1 MYLVFDTETTGLP
14 KNFRAPLSDFSNW
27 PRMVQIAWAI
37 FDADGNNWLKK
48 SYVIYPDGYIIPD
61 EVAKIH
67 RVTQERAMKEGLPIK
82 KVLAEFIQDVS
93 RVEFLVGH
101 NIEFDNNIVGS
112 EILRQGMES
121 ELPVFIESANICTMK
136 SSTDFCQI
144 PNGRGGYKWPNLS
157 ELHQRLFQVD
167 FSEAHDAL
175 VDVLACAKCFFELK
189 RKSVV

>member
-67 RVTQERAMKEGLPIK
+67 RVTQERAMKEGVPIK

-121 ELPVFIESANICTMK
+121 DLPIFIESANICTMK
-136 SSTDFCQI
+136 SSVDFCKI

-157 ELHQRLFQVD
+157 ELHQRLFETG
-167 FSEAHDAL
+167 FAEAHDAL
-175 VDVLACAKCFFELK
+175 IDVMACAKCFFELK
-189 RKSVV
+189 RKGLV